1 MRLVSVNVSEPRE
14 IEYRGQ
20 VVRTGIFKESVRGRV
35 WVRRLNIDGDGQA
48 DLKVHGGYDM
58 AVYAYPLEHYPYC
71 QDLGS

>member
-20 VVRTGIFKESVRGRV
+20 
-35 WVRRLNIDGDGQA
+35 A

-58 AVYAYPLEHYPYC
+58 AVYAYPIEHYPHWDGKLTNYSPAATVRARIGHP
-71 QDLGS
+71 L